1 VDANRIVTRRRGGN
15 QHIPRPENWKI
26 GASPEWATRDLSVLH
41 NDVEVRRRLA
51 QHISTSVITNQ
62 HINADW
68 VETSKRSAVLIP
80 LIVESAVP
88 HVVLTRRADHM
99 RNHKGEVSF
108 PGGRMEAGE
117 TPAEAAVREAH
128 EEIALPSE
136 FVNVVGELEPIATF
150 VSNSHITPVVAHVE
164 GVPEFV
170 ADPGEVARIFTVPL
184 HELARVDTYRNEWW
198 ETPRGDINIHFFEL
212 DDETIWGA
220 TGRLLHHLLDIVTQ

>member
-1 VDANRIVTRRRGGN
+1 MTRRRGGN
-15 QHIPRPENWKI
+15 QHIPRPPNWKI
-26 GASPEWATRDLSVLH
+26 GSAPEWAMRDLSVLH
-41 NDVEVRRRLA
+41 DESEIRRRLS
-51 QHISTSVITNQ
+51 QHITSTVITNQ

-80 LIVESAVP
+80 LLTQDSIP

-108 PGGRMEAGE
+108 PGGRMEVGE

-128 EEIALPSE
+128 EEIALPTE

-150 VSNSHITPVVAHVE
+150 VSNSHITPVVAHVD
-164 GVPEFV
+164 GVHEFV
-170 ADPGEVARIFTVPL
+170 PDPNEVARVFTVPL
-184 HELARVDTYRNEWW
+184 HELAQRDTYRNEWW